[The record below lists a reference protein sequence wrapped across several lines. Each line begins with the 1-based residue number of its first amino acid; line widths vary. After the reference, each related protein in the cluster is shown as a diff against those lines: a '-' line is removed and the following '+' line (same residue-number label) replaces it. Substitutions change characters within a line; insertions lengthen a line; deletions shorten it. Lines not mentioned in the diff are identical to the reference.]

1 MLARIPPSSKQSIYL
16 LKRSKKPDHLFNLLE
31 KKKNREIGAVMEP
44 DEETKNKIK
53 QQILQ
58 KRVENIVK
66 NRPGKSNVSEG
77 EPFVRKKWVSP
88 LTQLYENEAFDPFA
102 EAKVKKIRVSQA
114 EKDEVS
120 KVMNILDLNKKLKYF
135 G

>member
-1 MLARIPPSSKQSIYL
+1 M
-16 LKRSKKPDHLFNLLE
+16 
-31 KKKNREIGAVMEP
+31 GVVGEP
-44 DEETKNKIK
+44 DQETKNKIK
-53 QQILQ
+53 KQILQ

-66 NRPGKSNVSEG
+66 NSSGKFKVSEG
-77 EPFVRKKWVSP
+77 QPFVKKKWVSP

-114 EKDEVS
+114 EKEEVS

>member
-1 MLARIPPSSKQSIYL
+1 MK
-16 LKRSKKPDHLFNLLE
+16 
-31 KKKNREIGAVMEP
+31 
-44 DEETKNKIK
+44 
-53 QQILQ
+53 
-58 KRVENIVK
+58 
-66 NRPGKSNVSEG
+66 
-77 EPFVRKKWVSP
+77 KKWVSP

-114 EKDEVS
+114 EKEEVS